1 MLNLV
6 FIAGPGW
13 PENQIENHATTIQ
26 LHIRAFRYQIER
38 VFVFYYSIFFS
49 KRHRI
54 LILPSTRK
62 QEAKEKRSGQS
73 DI

>member
-1 MLNLV
+1 MMSSLSGYFNPVIIRKLSVMLNLV

-49 KRHRI
+49 KRH
-54 LILPSTRK
+54 
-62 QEAKEKRSGQS
+62 
-73 DI
+73 